1 MTPGATPDVTSGVT
15 PQTLDAH
22 ASTAASAGSA
32 ASQKRRLP
40 EGSFAD
46 IDWAHPW
53 FAQHEARGRRWQQ
66 AALAGYARYLEEL
79 NADAR
84 AAGHRTGRGQALGF
98 IAQDDLPEGASYEGH
113 IAATG
118 GVPTR
123 HNLHDFFNAL
133 HWFAFPRIKAALN
146 ARQAAAIDVLGVG
159 PTRGGVRDA
168 LTLFDENAVLFA
180 SADPALTQALRG
192 FDWRALFVAGRALWE
207 PAIGETL
214 DGAARCEVRVFG
226 HALLEK
232 LIAPY
237 AACTA
242 HAWVV
247 EVPQAYFTWPR
258 AERNAFLDATVS
270 AELAA
275 AAQLSG
281 RSFAPLPVLGIPGWW
296 APNEDAA
303 FYDDTSVFRPG
314 RRAR

>member
-1 MTPGATPDVTSGVT
+1 LSQSTPGVANEAID
-15 PQTLDAH
+15 
-22 ASTAASAGSA
+22 ASASMPFQLPPK
-32 ASQKRRLP
+32 SPRRSLP

-46 IDWAHPW
+46 IDWSYPW

-146 ARQAAAIDVLGVG
+146 ARQADAIDVLGVG

-180 SADPALTQALRG
+180 SADPALTQALRD
-192 FDWRALFVAGRALWE
+192 FDWRALFIAGRAKWDC
-207 PAIGETL
+207 A
-214 DGAARCEVRVFG
+214 CEVRVFG

-237 AACTA
+237 VACTA

-247 EVPQAYFTWPR
+247 DVPEAYFTWPR
-258 AERNAFLDATVS
+258 AQRNAYLDDQVS
-270 AELAA
+270 TALAA
-275 AAQLSG
+275 DANLGG

-296 APNEDAA
+296 AANEDPS
-303 FYDDTSVFRPG
+303 FYDDASVFRPG
-314 RRAR
+314 RRQRTR

>member
-1 MTPGATPDVTSGVT
+1 MATPGVSTPGVASGEAI
-15 PQTLDAH
+15 D
-22 ASTAASAGSA
+22 ASASKP
-32 ASQKRRLP
+32 QKAPRRSLP
-40 EGSFAD
+40 EGSFVD

-84 AAGHRTGRGQALGF
+84 EAGHRTGRGQPLHF

-113 IAATG
+113 ICATG

-133 HWFAFPRIKAALN
+133 HWFAFPRIKATLN
-146 ARQAAAIDVLGVG
+146 ARQADAIDVLGVG

-192 FDWRALFVAGRALWE
+192 FDWRELFVAKRSQWEVAL
-207 PAIGETL
+207 GQTQ
-214 DGAARCEVRVFG
+214 GTARCEVRVFG

-247 EVPQAYFTWPR
+247 DVPQEYFAWPR
-258 AERNAFLDATVS
+258 TQRNAWLDEAVS
-270 AELAA
+270 TALAA
-275 AAQLSG
+275 DGDLSG
-281 RSFAPLPVLGIPGWW
+281 RSFSPLPVLGIPGWW
-296 APNEDAA
+296 QANAAPA
-303 FYDDTSVFRPG
+303 FYDDTTVFRPG
-314 RRAR
+314 RRHR